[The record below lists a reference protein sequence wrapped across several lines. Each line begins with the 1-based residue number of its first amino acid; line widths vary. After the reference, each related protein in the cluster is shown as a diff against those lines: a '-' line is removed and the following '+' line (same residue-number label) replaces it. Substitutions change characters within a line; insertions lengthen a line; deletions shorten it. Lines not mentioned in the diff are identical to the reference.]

1 MVNYIKIY
9 KGALLKSKTPAH
21 WNLIGHRM
29 TAPTACVIAQ
39 QYPSATFVSLH
50 FQRIIRRAF

>member
-1 MVNYIKIY
+1 MVNYIQIY
-9 KGALLKSKTPAH
+9 KGVLLKSKTPAH

-29 TAPTACVIAQ
+29 TAPQPVIAQ
-39 QYPSATFVSLH
+39 QYPSATVSLH